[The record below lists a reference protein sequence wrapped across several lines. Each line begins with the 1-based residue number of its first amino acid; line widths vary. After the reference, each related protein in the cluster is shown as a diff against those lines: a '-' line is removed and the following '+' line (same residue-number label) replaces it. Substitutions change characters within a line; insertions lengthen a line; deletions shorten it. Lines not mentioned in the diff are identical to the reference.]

1 VRVSLPVP
9 VVWSEDCLRHDPAG
23 EVWLGLRE
31 PGTEVPARALVLRDA
46 LAAAGA
52 PVTAARGHDDTVL
65 RQVHDPALL
74 DHLASVWAD
83 WEAAGLPAE
92 YGRDRVVPYVFPT
105 PGLLAGLP
113 LRTPP
118 AVHGRAGLFCYD
130 TMTLVGP
137 GSWAAIRGAADA
149 AQTAADLVS
158 SGSPV
163 AYALCRPPGHHV
175 TASAYGGSCYLNNA
189 AVAAQAL
196 RAAGAA
202 RVAVLD
208 VDAHHGNG
216 TQMIFYDRA
225 DVWYGSLHVDPGAG
239 WFPHYA
245 GYPGERGTGPGAG
258 CNRNLPL
265 APGTGDDGWLAALDA
280 LCAEAHAFAPDAVV
294 VSLGLDAAVADPE
307 SPLRVT
313 EAAYR
318 AAGQRIAALGRPAV
332 FVQEGGYHL
341 PTLGALAVAVLEGAA
356 SPHPIL

>member
-9 VVWSEDCLRHDPAG
+9 VVWSEDCLRHEPGG

-52 PVTAARGHDDTVL
+52 PVIAARQHDDTIV
-65 RQVHDPALL
+65 RRVHDPVLL
-74 DHLASVWAD
+74 GHLATVWAD

-113 LRTPP
+113 ARIPP
-118 AVHGRAGLFCYD
+118 AVHARAGLYCYD

-158 SGSPV
+158 SGTPA
-163 AYALCRPPGHHV
+163 AYALCRPPGHHA
-175 TASAYGGSCYLNNA
+175 TRSAYGGSCYLNNA
-189 AVAAQAL
+189 AIAAEAL

-208 VDAHHGNG
+208 IDAHHGNG
-216 TQMIFYDRA
+216 TQMIFWDRA

-245 GYPGERGTGPGAG
+245 GYTGERGTGAGAG
-258 CNRNLPL
+258 FTRNVPLP
-265 APGTGDDGWLAALDA
+265 PGTGDDGWLAALGQ
-280 LCAEAHAFAPDAVV
+280 LCAEAAACSPDAVV
-294 VSLGLDAAVADPE
+294 VSLGLDAAAADPE
-307 SPLRVT
+307 SPLQVT

-318 AAGQRIAALGRPAV
+318 AAGQRAAALAPTV
-332 FVQEGGYHL
+332 LIQEGGYHL
-341 PTLGALAVAVLEGAA
+341 PTLGALAVAALSGAA
-356 SPHPIL
+356 SAPPRPI